1 MLLGQTISRA
11 NSLHFL
17 MTMQKVCFFLFVFFL
32 HGVTPGNCNFISQGM
47 IGIQPNL
54 KQIPHQFFSACFV
67 TPESDCFK
75 GLKNTAS
82 VGPHRA
88 DDKLE

>member
-17 MTMQKVCFFLFVFFL
+17 MTVQKVYSFFFFFF
-32 HGVTPGNCNFISQGM
+32 HGVTPGNWNFISQG
-47 IGIQPNL
+47 INGIQPNL

-67 TPESDCFK
+67 TPESDRFK
-75 GLKNTAS
+75 GLKKTAS

-88 DDKLE
+88 DDKLK